1 MEDLIGAQ
9 IKIIYKPPLFHISHI
24 DVLMI
29 EKFKTNCFI
38 SFIIVESKYVLTFD
52 TVSEH
57 FKCNHITV
65 NNLGNFSFI
74 ILYLKGKETKS

>member
-1 MEDLIGAQ
+1 
-9 IKIIYKPPLFHISHI
+9 
-24 DVLMI
+24 MI

-52 TVSEH
+52 TISGH
-57 FKCNHITV
+57 LQCNPITM

-74 ILYLKGKETKS
+74 ILYLKGNDNAGL

>member
-1 MEDLIGAQ
+1 
-9 IKIIYKPPLFHISHI
+9 
-24 DVLMI
+24 MI

-52 TVSEH
+52 TISGH
-57 FKCNHITV
+57 LQCNPITM

-74 ILYLKGKETKS
+74 ILYLKGKETK